1 MEAKDILGSFLPKV
15 VVDWFDIVDIRDD
28 EKAMRMDIYLDEKKI
43 IPDEIK
49 NSQVVSDGFTQ
60 ECVVQDFP
68 IRGRGVYL
76 HIRRRKWK
84 DKDTGTIYSRKFDLQ
99 HTGTELTHEFVAFLK
114 GTH

>member
-15 VVDWFDIVDIRDD
+15 VVDWFDIVDIRDNQ
-28 EKAMRMDIYLDEKKI
+28 KAMRMDIYLDEKKI

-60 ECVVQDFP
+60 ECVIQDFP

-76 HIRRRKWK
+76 HVRRRKWK